1 MSESD
6 TKMLLELGQPQ
17 SQLHPASLLLSL
29 GLSNDCCLL
38 GTTLS
43 SAYMK
48 QYYERLIMT
57 KPSISNSY
65 FHLWCKFC
73 FPRFDVLTVV
83 LMRIWVCCT
92 VTLISGSHHSEGP
105 NCLHLPFQGSV
116 LCHVTNYFNSGT
128 AEHPGQLR
136 SSNSIPIQS
145 KQVQSSVYNSEY

>member
-1 MSESD
+1 MKIQMSESD

-65 FHLWCKFC
+65 FHL
-73 FPRFDVLTVV
+73 
-83 LMRIWVCCT
+83 
-92 VTLISGSHHSEGP
+92 
-105 NCLHLPFQGSV
+105 
-116 LCHVTNYFNSGT
+116 
-128 AEHPGQLR
+128 
-136 SSNSIPIQS
+136 
-145 KQVQSSVYNSEY
+145 